1 MDDPVSPKPASRVS
15 FLTVR
20 TTSGLRRQITDED
33 VATYHRE
40 GVVLLPGMFDDEWI
54 DLLDDGLDTQLAAPT
69 ARVTTAVNLASRVF
83 AAYFLIQIALAAM
96 LARRQRNIAAV
107 AGFVLIGLVMAT
119 ILIFGL
125 PL

>member
-1 MDDPVSPKPASRVS
+1 
-15 FLTVR
+15 
-20 TTSGLRRQITDED
+20 LRRQITDEE
-33 VATYHRE
+33 VATHHRD
-40 GVVLLPGMFDDEWI
+40 GVVLLPGVFDDEWI

-69 ARVTTAVNLASRVF
+69 ARVTTAVNRASRVF
-83 AAYFLIQIALAAM
+83 AAYFLIALAAM
-96 LARRQRNIAAV
+96 LDRRQRNIAAV